1 MDKESGELFKAIL
14 LAHLILFLHL
24 LLIACLGFL
33 VIFFYGISQYMLWIF
48 LGASILLAV
57 CGFLFY
63 RRIRTRGSQ
72 TFKDIQRSTI
82 WGGRSFEVRILGGL
96 ASLKFGR
103 PANSLPI
110 ENTAAETYDPGHQLE
125 DPETIRIREL
135 TGLANMLEK
144 NLITFEEFSRV
155 KHQILKSRRPIT

>member
-1 MDKESGELFKAIL
+1 MNKESAELFRGIL

-24 LLIACLGFL
+24 LLIAGLGLL

-48 LGASILLAV
+48 LGASIILAG

-63 RRIRTRGSQ
+63 RHIRTRGTQ
-72 TFKDIQRSTI
+72 TFKDIQSSPVLK
-82 WGGRSFEVRILGGL
+82 GQSFEVRILGGL
-96 ASLKFGR
+96 AALKFGR
-103 PANSLPI
+103 PENSLPI
-110 ENTAAETYDPGHQLE
+110 ESAASATHDARHQLE

-155 KHQILKSRRPIT
+155 KQQVLKPRRPVQ